1 MRSALFGLVAVVA
14 IGVCS
19 VTPWG
24 AAHAQDRLQSGTPVG
39 QITGIL
45 ILNQERF
52 FSDSQYGARAQA
64 EFDAAS
70 AELARENR
78 QIERDLIE
86 EEQHLV
92 ELRAQM
98 ATIDFRVLA
107 DEFDTRVE
115 AIRSAQD
122 TKARSLTSLVEQVRQ
137 SYFEQ
142 AFPVLLEIVRD
153 RGAAVIMDT
162 RSVILSAETVDI
174 TDDAIAMVDA
184 LLGTGP
190 EEGFFQ
196 QPRSGAPLPRPEPAL
211 QDPAS
216 E

>member
-14 IGVCS
+14 IGVCAL
-19 VTPWG
+19 TPRG

-196 QPRSGAPLPRPEPAL
+196 QPRSSAPLPRLEPAL

>member
-1 MRSALFGLVAVVA
+1 MRSGLVGLVAAIA
-14 IGVCS
+14 IGVCAS
-19 VTPWG
+19 VPCG
-24 AAHAQDRLQSGTPVG
+24 VVHAQDRLQTGTPVG

-52 FSDSQYGARAQA
+52 FSDSQYGEQAQS

-92 ELRAQM
+92 ELRTQM
-98 ATIDFRVLA
+98 VAIDFRVLA

-122 TKARSLTSLVEQVRQ
+122 TKVRSLTSLVEQVRQ

-184 LLGTGP
+184 LLGNGP

-196 QPRSGAPLPRPEPAL
+196 QPRSSAPLPRPEAVL
-211 QDPAS
+211 QDPAP